1 MINPSFQSL
10 IRAELRPQQAKPPGF
25 CGKLL
30 IPVAKLLGMPF
41 HRDTNLRLPAFIGA
55 VVLIITAII
64 LTAHNAWQRIGEI
77 QARLTSVQ
85 MESFRIADHFHQ
97 SILDLN
103 NSLLRYQLIPDNR
116 EWDYF
121 ISRSDALNKWI
132 DDQFNRLG
140 SRISEQ
146 ENRLLHQLDTAF
158 DVYLAAARK
167 LEVQPEA
174 LAAAAAQAQGQG
186 QTPAA
191 PSDALVRYASV
202 KMETD
207 KLLHLGI
214 ELANAHRETLNSFV
228 VSSNRSLQLLRWV
241 LLGAVVLLLVVGAGL
256 GLIVFRDLIAPLRTK
271 LVESHMLLE
280 RQEKLASL
288 GMLAAG
294 VAHEIRNPL
303 TAIKAR
309 LFTQQKTL
317 SPGTPAFR
325 DGQVIG
331 HEIDRLDRIVKNV
344 LMFARPSDPELVTVA
359 ANQPL
364 LDVQTLLGGQ
374 LKKSNIRLSVANGV
388 KALVRVDPQQ
398 IKQVLINLV
407 QNAADSIG
415 QDGTISLQVQLDNVR
430 LGDKST
436 PVVVLE
442 VIDSGKGIQPEVE
455 KRLFD
460 PFFTTKDQGTGLGLP
475 IAARIVEKHGGALR
489 YQTRVGQG
497 TTFGIVLPR
506 VSGKTE

>member
-1 MINPSFQSL
+1 MIHPSFLTL
-10 IRAELRPQQAKPPGF
+10 IRADFKASKRGLPGF

-30 IPVAKLLGMPF
+30 IPVAKLLGMSVS
-41 HRDTNLRLPAFIGA
+41 RDTKLRLPVFVAA
-55 VVLIITAII
+55 TVLIVTAIF
-64 LTAHNAWQRIGEI
+64 LTALKAWQRIGDI
-77 QARLTSVQ
+77 QGQLTTVQ

-103 NSLLRYQLIPDNR
+103 NSLLRYQLGPQPN

-121 ISRSDALNKWI
+121 ETRSAALNKWI
-132 DDQFNRLG
+132 DEQFGRLG
-140 SRISEQ
+140 DRITDRESQ
-146 ENRLLHQLDTAF
+146 LLHELDAAF

-167 LEVQPEA
+167 LEVAPPAEA
-174 LAAAAAQAQGQG
+174 AS
-186 QTPAA
+186 PSPRA
-191 PSDALVRYASV
+191 PGDSLVQFASV
-202 KMETD
+202 KIETD

-214 ELANAHRETLNSFV
+214 ELATAHRETLNSLV
-228 VSSNRSLQLLRWV
+228 ERSVASLQFLRWI
-241 LLGAVVLLLVVGAGL
+241 LLGALLLLLIVGSGL

-271 LVESHMLLE
+271 LVESHKLLE

-309 LFTQQKTL
+309 LFTQQKSL
-317 SPGTPAFR
+317 SPETPAYR

-344 LMFARPSDPELVTVA
+344 LTFARPSDPDLVTVA
-359 ANQPL
+359 AHQPML
-364 LDVQTLLGGQ
+364 EVHSLMASKLN
-374 LKKSNIRLSVANGV
+374 KFNIRLSVDRGV
-388 KALVRVDPQQ
+388 KALIRVDPQQ

-415 QDGTISLQVQLDNVR
+415 EDGSITLRVLADNVR
-430 LGDKST
+430 LAEKT
-436 PVVVLE
+436 IPVVVLE
-442 VIDSGKGIQPEVE
+442 VTDTGGGIQPDVE

-460 PFFTTKDQGTGLGLP
+460 PFFTTKDQGSGLGLP
-475 IAARIVEKHGGALR
+475 LAARIIEKHGGALR

-506 VSGKTE
+506 ISGRLE